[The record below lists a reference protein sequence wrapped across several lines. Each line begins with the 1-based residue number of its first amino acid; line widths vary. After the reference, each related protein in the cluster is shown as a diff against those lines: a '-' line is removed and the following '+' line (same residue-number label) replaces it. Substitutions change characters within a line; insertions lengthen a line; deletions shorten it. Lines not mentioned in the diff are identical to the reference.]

1 MIQKNKRL
9 YICILIIFAFVIQIQ
24 GVSIAADSDASAK
37 STDNT
42 SQPLKLSLG
51 DAVKLGVANN
61 ANLTSL
67 EISINKMWRVTN
79 EDKSFKEISEST
91 QFELDEIDEYYKLSE
106 KKRFFDNLTRFEEE
120 QLVKYKDKYGDAPYY
135 KETIYDNYLN
145 GKAFSNYSSWL
156 QVLNLKDNYATSR
169 ARLEGD
175 IQAKYYNLLYFVEVC
190 KYQEDSLKTMEKQYS
205 GIVLKYEKGLVSE
218 LDKYKFE
225 LELNKKRMEVKKQ
238 TRRKEVQELLFKQLC
253 GIDRFRNIE
262 LTDVNAG
269 LNKEY
274 KLDTYQKYL
283 DKALTDRSEVVN
295 AKLQAEVYK
304 KELEYYDK
312 YIRKQY
318 VFARTNL
325 HQQLEDAEFAI
336 TKNILDVTSDIQA
349 AYTDVKSVHRQMEIE
364 KRNAQ
369 TKKDDYIIAEKKYSQ
384 GQISLIELW
393 KSKDEANSAEM
404 LYKNAQRDTDYFFYR
419 LEELACKLGPGYR
432 ASEAIIELK

>member
-238 TRRKEVQELLFKQLC
+238 TRRKEIQELLFKQLC
-253 GIDRFRNIE
+253 GIDRLRKIE
-262 LTDVNAG
+262 LTDVEAG
-269 LNKEY
+269 LNKDN

-283 DKALTDRSEVVN
+283 DQALANRSEIVN
-295 AKLQAEVYK
+295 ARLQAEVYK
-304 KELEYYDK
+304 KELDYYDK
-312 YIRKQY
+312 YIKKQY

-325 HQQLEDAEFAI
+325 QQQLEDAEFGV
-336 TKNILDVTSDIQA
+336 TKNILDVTNDIKA
-349 AYTDVKSVHRQMEIE
+349 AYTDVKSVQKQMEIE
-364 KRNAQ
+364 KRNAE
-369 TKKDDYIIAEKKYSQ
+369 TKKADYIIAQKKYSL
-384 GQISLIELW
+384 GQISLVDLW
-393 KSKDEANSAEM
+393 KAKDEANSAEM
-404 LYKNAQRDTDYFFYR
+404 IYKDAQRDTAYSFYR
-419 LEELACKLGPGYR
+419 LEELACKLGPGYK
-432 ASEAIIELK
+432 ASEVIIVLE